1 MAARRVSLLAQGC
14 AVVYNRLYEICFVKE
29 NIYMNVCERI
39 AAFRTRMEQEGFAAV
54 IVPTADSHASEYIA
68 EHFKTRQWLC
78 GFTGSAGTLVVGR
91 EEAALFTDGRYF
103 IQAEKQLEGSGV
115 TLMKMGMA
123 GVPEVED
130 YVLSLAGEGERIGV
144 DFGCVSA
151 MYVSRNMAKFGR
163 KGVKLHD
170 TGDWFKDLWQDRPAM
185 PDAKVFMLGM
195 EQTGMRVEDKL
206 AAIRRVMEEEGAT
219 LHVNNVL
226 DDIAWTLNVRGGDVL
241 NTPVVMSYLLLT
253 MEDAVWCVEEDKV
266 SPEIRAALADAGVKI
281 APYDAVLEEL
291 KDLPEGTRVM
301 YDGDK
306 LTARLAAAFLMTP
319 YVLHENPAMR
329 MKAIKNEVELN
340 NLRNAHIKDG
350 AAVTRLMYWL
360 KKNAGKVPMTELS
373 VSEYLY
379 QLRARQAGFISPS
392 FNTICAYRANAAM
405 MHYSATEESHAVIE
419 PRDLLLIDS
428 GGQYMEGTTDI
439 TRTFAMGEVT
449 PEQKKHFTAVLVG
462 MLSLQNAK
470 FLHGCTGITL
480 DILARGPMW
489 DMGIDYRCGTGH
501 GVGYLLGVH
510 EGPNSFRWYKSP
522 TRMENTV
529 LDAGMVTT
537 DEPGVYI
544 EGSHGIRT
552 ENELVCVKLEE
563 NEYGQFMG
571 FETITYCPIDLDAV
585 EPELM
590 TARQKKWLND
600 YHAMVR
606 EKLMAHM
613 ENDDERAWLAHATRA
628 I

>member
-1 MAARRVSLLAQGC
+1 
-14 AVVYNRLYEICFVKE
+14 
-29 NIYMNVCERI
+29 MNVCERI
-39 AAFRTRMEQEGFAAV
+39 AAFRARMAQENIAVV

-68 EHFKTRQWLC
+68 EYFKTRQWLC
-78 GFTGSAGTLVVGR
+78 GFTGSAGTLVVAR
-91 EEAALFTDGRYF
+91 DEAALFADGRYF
-103 IQAEKQLEGSGV
+103 IQAEKQLAGSGV
-115 TLMKMGMA
+115 QLMKMGVA
-123 GVPEVED
+123 GVPELED
-130 YVLSLAGEGERIGV
+130 YVLSLVKEGEKVGV
-144 DFGCVSA
+144 DYGCVSA
-151 MYVSRNMAKFGR
+151 DFAEATDALLR
-163 KGVKLHD
+163 KKGASLCD
-170 TGDWFKDLWQDRPAM
+170 TGDWFAELWADRPAM
-185 PDAKVFMLGM
+185 PDAKAFMLGLA
-195 EQTGMRVEDKL
+195 QTGRTVEDKL
-206 AAIRRVMEEEGAT
+206 AAIRKVMESEGAQ

-241 NTPVVMSYLLLT
+241 NTPVVMSYLSVA
-253 MEDAVWCVEEDKV
+253 MDGAVWYVDEAKV
-266 SPEIRAALADAGVKI
+266 SGEIRKALEGAGVKI
-281 APYDAVLEEL
+281 APYAAVADALCTV
-291 KDLPEGTRVM
+291 PAGTKVM
-301 YDGDK
+301 IDPTK
-306 LTARLAAAFLMTP
+306 LTAQLTAALGQAEIIR
-319 YVLHENPAMR
+319 HENPAMR
-329 MKAIKNEVELN
+329 MKAIKNATELD
-340 NLRNAHIKDG
+340 NLRSAHIKDG

-373 VSEYLY
+373 VGEYLY
-379 QLRARQAGFISPS
+379 QLRARQEGFISPS
-392 FNTICAYRANAAM
+392 FNTICAYRENAAM

-439 TRTFAMGEVT
+439 TRTFAMGEVSE
-449 PEQKKHFTAVLVG
+449 EQKMHFTAVLVG

-552 ENELVCVKLEE
+552 ENELVCVELEN

-585 EPELM
+585 VPEQM
-590 TARQKKWLND
+590 TRRQKQWLND

-606 EKLMAHM
+606 EKLMDHM
-613 ENDDERAWLAHATRA
+613 ENEDERAWLEYATRA